1 MTATDE
7 VQLETEAKAR
17 LAPPPRWPPTAIGA
31 GALPLPPPRQQ
42 PRATP
47 RRLYLLVYLIRR
59 PGLLKTLATG
69 LMLGAFAAI
78 TRLGPHPFSLR
89 GVVPI
94 LTAGF
99 ALGPQRPEHAAIRV
113 GLAVAFGRWAR
124 RWRPRPGETEL
135 TGGSELQDR
144 FEALEGDV
152 SKLRQELSET
162 QERVDFVERLLAQG
176 RDA

>member
-31 GALPLPPPRQQ
+31 GALPLPPRRQQ

-59 PGLLKTLATG
+59 PGLRETLATG

-94 LTAGF
+94 LTAGAVF
-99 ALGPQRPEHAAIRV
+99 GMVVAA
-113 GLAVAFGRWAR
+113 AR
-124 RWRPRPGETEL
+124 RSIGRTSTRLSYALLALAGAAGGTVWWLMLRPP
-135 TGGSELQDR
+135 S
-144 FEALEGDV
+144 ALLMAALLGA
-152 SKLRQELSET
+152 
-162 QERVDFVERLLAQG
+162 FLAQG
-176 RDA
+176 VVAFELWLRRAAAFR